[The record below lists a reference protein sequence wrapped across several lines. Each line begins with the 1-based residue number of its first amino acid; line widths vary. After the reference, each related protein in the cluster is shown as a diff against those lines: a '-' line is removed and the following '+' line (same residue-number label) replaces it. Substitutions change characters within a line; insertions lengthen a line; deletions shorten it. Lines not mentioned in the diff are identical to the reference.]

1 MIRHLFTLMWNR
13 KRANSLLVIE
23 LVLAFV
29 VLFAV
34 SSLGVYLW
42 GNYRA
47 PLGFAYEQVWSV
59 SLSPGGQPSRG
70 QVLGTLQQV
79 IQHLKATPGVAGVA
93 RTEGNT
99 PYSFSSNNGDL
110 EAGEGDKKR
119 VCDQA
124 NYYDASPE
132 FREVMGLQMKAGR
145 WFDRRDEAA
154 NSRSVVIT
162 ESLRDALF
170 APGESPLG
178 HIIGGG
184 PTRMMPKPWRV
195 VGVSGS
201 YRGDGELNEPR
212 PAIFLYVSPQ
222 DTAHA
227 LATLLVRVQPGSGA
241 ALEKKISDDIHAIS
255 PTLSSNITPLA
266 DQRRV
271 QFKQLLTPPFIMG
284 VVSLFLL
291 VNVALGLF
299 GVLWLNISQR
309 RAELGVRRALGATAG
324 AISRQVLGEI
334 LVLTTFGLGLG
345 LLVAA
350 QFPLLGVFN
359 VKTSVYLAGMAL
371 ATVGLYALAAGCA
384 LYPSWLAAGIQPAVA
399 LREE

>member
-13 KRANSLLVIE
+13 KRANGLLVIE
-23 LVLAFV
+23 IVLAFV

-34 SSLGVYLW
+34 GSLGVYLW

-47 PLGFAYEQVWSV
+47 PLGFAYEQVWDV
-59 SLSPGGQPSRG
+59 SLSPGGQPSRR
-70 QVLGTLQQV
+70 QVLGTLQQI
-79 IQHLKATPGVAGVA
+79 IQHLKATPGVAGVS
-93 RTEGNT
+93 RSEGNT
-99 PYSFSSNNGDL
+99 PFAFASNNGDL
-110 EAGEGDKKR
+110 SVGEGTKKR
-119 VCDQA
+119 VCEVA
-124 NYYDASPE
+124 NYYNASPE
-132 FREVMGLQMKAGR
+132 FREVMGLQLKAGR
-145 WFDRRDEAA
+145 WFDRRDEAD
-154 NSRSVVIT
+154 NSRAVVIT

-178 HIIGGG
+178 QVIEGG
-184 PTRMMPKPWRV
+184 PTRMLPKAWRV
-195 VGVSGS
+195 VGVSGP
-201 YRGDGELNEPR
+201 YRGDGELNEPK

-222 DTAHA
+222 DTTNA
-227 LATLLVRVQPGSGA
+227 LTTLLVRVQPGSGA
-241 ALEKKISDDIHAIS
+241 ALEKKISDDIRAIS
-255 PTLSSNITPLA
+255 PTWSSTITPLA

-271 QFKQLLTPPFIMG
+271 QLKQLLTPPVIMG

-309 RAELGVRRALGATAG
+309 RGELGVRRAMGATGA
-324 AISRQVLGEI
+324 AISRQIVGEI
-334 LVLTTFGLGLG
+334 LVLTTFGLALG

-359 VKTSVYLAGMAL
+359 VQAGVYLTAMAL
-371 ATVGLYALAAGCA
+371 AAGGLYLLAAGCA
-384 LYPSWLAAGIQPAVA
+384 LYPSRLAAGIQPAVA